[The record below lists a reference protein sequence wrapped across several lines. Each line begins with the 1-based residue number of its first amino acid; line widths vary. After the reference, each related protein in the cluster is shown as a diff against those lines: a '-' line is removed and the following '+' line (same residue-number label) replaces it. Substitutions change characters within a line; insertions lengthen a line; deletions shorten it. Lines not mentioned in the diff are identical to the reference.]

1 MKLGNNFA
9 FKNAMKAE
17 DTSSTSASIK
27 GIGLKTLLL
36 VFIMIVS
43 TIFMMSNFHRFGGY
57 ALYIYVGVAI
67 INFILQLIMC
77 FVPSTTKVLS
87 VPYSIFEGLM
97 LGTVIGIVELV
108 LPGEGFQLAGLALI
122 LTIAIFLAATILY
135 TTGVIK
141 VGHFFRGFMLSV
153 LLGIMISSLVISVI
167 GIFNPSIYTLLFSS
181 KLGIIISVV
190 MIIVAGL
197 YVVISL
203 DNATQIVLSGCDEKY
218 EWYAA
223 FGILL
228 NIEWLF
234 IEIFRLLLYL
244 KQSSDK

>member
-1 MKLGNNFA
+1 MKIGNNFA
-9 FKNAMKAE
+9 FKNAIKAE
-17 DTSSTSASIK
+17 DMSNNTASVK
-27 GIGLKTLLL
+27 GIGIKTLLL
-36 VFIMIVS
+36 TFVMIVS
-43 TIFMMSNFHRFGGY
+43 TVFMMTNFHRFGTS
-57 ALYIYVGVAI
+57 ALYIYGGVVI
-67 INFILQLIMC
+67 VNFILQLIMC

-122 LTIAIFLAATILY
+122 LPIAIFLAATILY
-135 TTGVIK
+135 TTGVMK
-141 VGHFFRGFMLSV
+141 AGYFFRGFMLSV

-167 GIFNPSIYTLLFSS
+167 GIFNPSIYTLLFSN
-181 KLGIIISVV
+181 KIGIVISVI

-203 DNATQIVLSGCDEKY
+203 DNATQIVLSGCDKKY

-244 KQSSDK
+244 KQSRDK

>member
-1 MKLGNNFA
+1 MKFGNNFA
-9 FKNAMKAE
+9 FKNALKAE
-17 DTSSTSASIK
+17 DVSNRTASVK

-43 TIFMMSNFHRFGGY
+43 TVFMMSNLYRLGAN
-57 ALYIYVGVAI
+57 ALYIYMGVVVV
-67 INFILQLIMC
+67 NFVLQLIMC
-77 FVPSTTKVLS
+77 FVPTTTKILS
-87 VPYSIFEGLM
+87 IPYAIFEGLL
-97 LGTVIGIVELV
+97 LGTIIGLVELV
-108 LPGEGFQLAGLALI
+108 LPGEGFQLAGFALI

-135 TTGVIK
+135 VTGVIK
-141 VGHFFRGFMLSV
+141 AGHFFRSFMLTV
-153 LLGIMISSLVISVI
+153 LFGIMISSLVVSII
-167 GIFNPSIYTLLFSS
+167 GIFNPGIYALLFSS

-203 DNATQIVLSGCDEKY
+203 DNANNIVLSNCDKKY

-223 FGILL
+223 FGIVL

-234 IEIFRLLLYL
+234 IEIFRFLLYL
-244 KQSSDK
+244 KQSNDK

>member
-1 MKLGNNFA
+1 MKFGNNFA
-9 FKNAMKAE
+9 FKNALKAE
-17 DTSSTSASIK
+17 DVSSSKASIR

-36 VFIMIVS
+36 VFTMIVS
-43 TIFMMSNFHRFGGY
+43 TVLMMTNLHRFGAN
-57 ALYIYVGVAI
+57 ALYIYIGVVVV
-67 INFILQLIMC
+67 NFVLQLVMC
-77 FVPSTTKVLS
+77 FVPTTTRILS
-87 VPYSIFEGLM
+87 IPYSIFEGLL
-97 LGTVIGIVELV
+97 LGTIIGIVELA

-122 LTIAIFLAATILY
+122 LTVAIFLAATILY
-135 TTGVIK
+135 VTGVIK
-141 VGHFFRGFMLSV
+141 AGHFFRSFMFSV
-153 LLGIMISSLVISVI
+153 LLGIVISSLVVSLI
-167 GIFNPSIYTLLFSS
+167 GIFNPSIYGVLFGS

-203 DNATQIVLSGCDEKY
+203 DNANNIVLSGCDKKY
-218 EWYAA
+218 EWFAA
-223 FGILL
+223 FGIVL